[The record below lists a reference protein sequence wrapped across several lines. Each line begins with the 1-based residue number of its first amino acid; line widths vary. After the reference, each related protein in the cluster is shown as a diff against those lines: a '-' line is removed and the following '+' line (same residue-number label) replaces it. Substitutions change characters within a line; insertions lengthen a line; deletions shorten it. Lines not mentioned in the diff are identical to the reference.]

1 MVCYLV
7 QCPQFEL
14 LPSPYPAIVTYSLL
28 PSTGIQI
35 NHATFSVVGNLTI
48 LSLTAGNYLL
58 FVDVWHFRF
67 HTHKGV
73 KNGQPLDVAASNGGA
88 KAVIFVMISQLQ
100 QESQTKST
108 RTP

>member
-1 MVCYLV
+1 MGLSRFGEKIICFVGKCV
-7 QCPQFEL
+7 QNAP
-14 LPSPYPAIVTYSLL
+14 
-28 PSTGIQI
+28 
-35 NHATFSVVGNLTI
+35 N
-48 LSLTAGNYLL
+48 TAGNYLL
-58 FVDVWHFRF
+58 FVDVWYFRF
-67 HTHKGV
+67 HTHEGV